1 MWEALQR
8 ELLPALCTV
17 SCRRQRVLRDID
29 LRGLGWSN
37 RRKQI
42 DAVYKTR
49 QADCS
54 TEVVV
59 AQEVLGEIWQSLW
72 KDLRNLE
79 MFKNSVKLISQILI
93 FEDDCVVNRQ
103 RLCQRIELW

>member
-54 TEVVV
+54 TEVVKV
-59 AQEVLGEIWQSLW
+59 KGRGEERMI
-72 KDLRNLE
+72 KIDA
-79 MFKNSVKLISQILI
+79 
-93 FEDDCVVNRQ
+93 
-103 RLCQRIELW
+103 

>member
-1 MWEALQR
+1 MFLFYNKKAHEISP
-8 ELLPALCTV
+8 LPSKKCSKHVHHTPE
-17 SCRRQRVLRDID
+17 
-29 LRGLGWSN
+29 
-37 RRKQI
+37 
-42 DAVYKTR
+42 
-49 QADCS
+49 DCS